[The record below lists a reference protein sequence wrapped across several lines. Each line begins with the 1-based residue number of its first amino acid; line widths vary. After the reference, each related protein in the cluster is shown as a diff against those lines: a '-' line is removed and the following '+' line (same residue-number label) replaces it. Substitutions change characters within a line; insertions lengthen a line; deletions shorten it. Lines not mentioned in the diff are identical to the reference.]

1 MQRVELQIA
10 GVALVLAGALA
21 CAGGDDLD
29 RRIPVEPGGLLEV
42 DVDRG
47 EGLRPDPGWLEVRS
61 HDAHEVRIVTE
72 AREWG
77 ASGVAFTVDSDG
89 HTVRVLGR
97 VGGSASWLFGGPRV
111 EVTVWVP
118 REFDLDLRC
127 NAGPVRIED
136 TRGRVRV
143 RTEGEVDVSRVE
155 GDLRIRAG
163 SDVRVAELS
172 GALDVRSDGGDVTVR
187 WVRGGAEL
195 RTGGGEIEASNVSG
209 GLLARSASGRLELRD
224 VEGPIEAVTES
235 GSVFATF
242 GADPAGRLE
251 TGRGDVKVWLPSTAG
266 VALEAVSRRG
276 EVDVGPELDLAQEPQ
291 DGRLEGALAGG
302 GPPLRLFT
310 ARGRVE
316 VQLR

>member
-1 MQRVELQIA
+1 MWGLRIQIA
-10 GVALVLAGALA
+10 AAALVLACGA
-21 CAGGDDLD
+21 GDDLD
-29 RRIPVEPGGLLEV
+29 RRVPVDLGGLLEV

-61 HDAHEVRIVTE
+61 HDASEVRIVTE

-77 ASGVAFTVDSDG
+77 AAGVQFTVDSDG
-89 HTVRVLGR
+89 QTVRLLGR

-118 REFDLDLRC
+118 RDFDLDLRC
-127 NAGPVRIED
+127 NAGPIRIED
-136 TRGRVRV
+136 TRGSVRV
-143 RTEGEVDVSRVE
+143 RTGGEVEVARAE
-155 GDLRIRAG
+155 GDLRVRAG
-163 SDVRVAELS
+163 DDVRVAELTGS
-172 GALDVRSDGGDVTVR
+172 LDVRSDEGDITVR

-224 VEGPIEAVTES
+224 VAGPVEAVTES
-235 GSVFATF
+235 GGIFATF
-242 GADPAGRLE
+242 GADPTGRLE
-251 TGRGDVKVWLPSTAG
+251 TSRGDVKVWLPSTAG
-266 VALEAVSRRG
+266 IALEAVSRRG
-276 EVDVGPELDLAQEPQ
+276 DVIVGPELGLSQEPK
-291 DGRLEGALAGG
+291 DGRLLGALAGG

-310 ARGRVE
+310 ARGLVE